1 MNYLRKS
8 KNRFISKVEL
18 VSALDEGTFLINP
31 PNGFTEESIPVE
43 YNDLYFTITSITLA
57 QKNKQSNAGPFWA
70 VELDFSFPYF
80 KGVEDFIE
88 RFKYISEIRI
98 TLNTGEITRLNKN
111 DISLNKAIEAAIQTN
126 VRTVNYSV
134 SITQMLPFKIW

>member
-18 VSALDEGTFLINP
+18 VSASDDGSFLINP
-31 PNGFTEESIPVE
+31 PKGFTEESIPVE
-43 YNDLYFTITSITLA
+43 YNKLYFTITSITLS
-57 QKNKQSNAGPFWA
+57 QKSKPSTAGPYWT
-70 VELDFSFPYF
+70 VELDFSFPFF
-80 KGVEDFIE
+80 KEVGEFIE
-88 RFKYISEIRI
+88 RFKYLSEIRL

-111 DISLNKAIEAAIQTN
+111 DISLNKAMEASIQTN

-134 SITQMLPFKIW
+134 AIMQMLPFKIW

>member
-18 VSALDEGTFLINP
+18 VSALDEGSFLINP
-31 PNGFTEESIPVE
+31 PSGFTDESIQVE
-43 YNDLYFTITSITLA
+43 YNQTYFTITSITFS
-57 QKNKQSNAGPFWA
+57 QKSKGSNAGPFWT

-80 KGVEDFIE
+80 KECEKFIE
-88 RFKYISEIRI
+88 RFKLISEIRLI
-98 TLNTGEITRLNKN
+98 LNTGEITRINKN
-111 DISLNKAIEAAIQTN
+111 DISLNKAMEANIQTN
-126 VRTVNYSV
+126 VRTINYSV